1 VARLNEGR
9 PWAPLAGGQWPQVV
23 RADQVGSFV
32 ALSTGS
38 GDWSGK
44 YFL

>member
-1 VARLNEGR
+1 MKGALVSAPFIAAEG
-9 PWAPLAGGQWPQVV
+9 QVV
-23 RADQVGSFV
+23 APDQVGSCV
-32 ALSTGS
+32 APSTGS